1 LKKQLFRLIAYT
13 AISIVSIGSYS
24 QANNSNTISTDSV
37 FSLAQ
42 AMLYVNPDSAINILN
57 YHLYDTLVISKSNIW
72 KKNDIICMAFLN
84 TGRYAKAD
92 SLAIKN
98 INYITNKKQEV
109 ATYLMLGRTS
119 NNIKSGKEKSL
130 IYFTKAADASR
141 AINDTNNL
149 SRALVNLGL
158 SYAEFGATAKAST
171 YLMEAIKINEARN
184 DLLGT
189 AHAKGALGRVYTEI
203 GENKK
208 ALEYYQEAI
217 INFKKIENKQ
227 ALISFYNN
235 TANALG
241 SLKMYEKELQILD
254 SALLVNNQLNNIHFK
269 IILNYNKAL
278 TLFNLNKFAESK
290 VITNNTIEIIQKA
303 NIRTHEYG
311 RLLGLKAKIDIKLK
325 NYTEALDYLNNALT
339 EAIENNDLQ
348 GQYNMYADLNE
359 LYTAKSNYK
368 LANYYLSKSIEIYK
382 KLRSTEKDKTVKNLE
397 IVYETEKKEQTIEIQ
412 DIELQNKAIA
422 LENEKIKKYFLL
434 VSLFLVV
441 VVFTVFFVYQHKMQQ
456 RKEEAEQNRK
466 EKEIARYKLLVVNN
480 QISPHFTF
488 NAINSLQGLIAGEE
502 KEKAIDAFSKFA
514 NLIKATLQGADSY
527 TNSLNDEIEFIN
539 LFLDFMK
546 FKYEEKFNYT
556 LNVDKNV
563 DKSFVIPRLA
573 VQELVENSI
582 KHGIKNKTS
591 NDGLVQINIQQTD
604 GYYIFTVIDNGVG
617 IKRAKELHIA
627 GTGKGIYIN
636 NMISNIFNKN
646 NARPTIKT
654 FEDIVDK
661 NGIVIGTKAVLK
673 IPVEYKFDM

>member
-1 LKKQLFRLIAYT
+1 LKKQLLKLITYA
-13 AISIVSIGSYS
+13 ALSIVSIGSYS
-24 QANNSNTISTDSV
+24 QTSNSNTISTDSV

-42 AMLYVNPDSAINILN
+42 IMLYVNPDSAINILN
-57 YHLYDTLVISKSNIW
+57 HHLYDTLVFSKSNIW

-98 INYITNKKQEV
+98 INYITNKKQEA

-119 NNIKSGKEKSL
+119 NRIKGGKEKSL

-149 SRALVNLGL
+149 SRALVNLGI
-158 SYAEFGATAKAST
+158 SYAEFGASAKAST

-184 DLLGT
+184 NILGL
-189 AHAKGALGRVYTEI
+189 AHAKVALGRVYSEI

-208 ALEYYQEAI
+208 ALKYYQEGI
-217 INFKKIENKQ
+217 YNFKKIGNKQ
-227 ALISFYNN
+227 ALLSSYV
-235 TANALG
+235 NAAVAFG
-241 SLKMYEKELQILD
+241 TLKEYKKELQILD
-254 SALLVNNQLNNIHFK
+254 TATLANNELKNIHFT
-269 IILNYNKAL
+269 IVIDYNKAL
-278 TLFNLNKFAESK
+278 TLYKLNKFAESEI
-290 VITNNTIEIIQKA
+290 ITNNTIEIIQKS

-325 NYTEALDYLNNALT
+325 NYAKALDYLNNALT

-348 GQYNMYADLNE
+348 GQYNMYVDLNE
-359 LYTAKSNYK
+359 LYTAKKNYK
-368 LANYYLSKSIEIYK
+368 TANYYLAKSIEIYK
-382 KLRSTEKDKTVKNLE
+382 KLRSIEKDKTVKNLE
-397 IVYETEKKEQTIEIQ
+397 IVYETEKKDQIIKIK
-412 DIELQNKAIA
+412 DIA

-441 VVFTVFFVYQHKMQQ
+441 IIVIVFFVYQRKAQQ
-456 RKEEAEQNRK
+456 RKEEAEQSRT
-466 EKEIARYKLLVVNN
+466 EKEIARYKLLIVNN

-488 NAINSLQGLIAGEE
+488 NAINSLQGLIASDE
-502 KEKAIDAFSKFA
+502 KQKAINAFSKFA

-527 TNSLNDEIEFIN
+527 VNSLKDEIKFIG
-539 LFLDFMK
+539 LFVDFMK
-546 FKYEEKFNYT
+546 FKYEDKFSYT
-556 LNVDKNV
+556 LNIDPNV
-563 DKSFVIPRLA
+563 DTSFIIPRLA
-573 VQELVENSI
+573 IQELVENSI
-582 KHGIKNKTS
+582 KHGIKNKTT

-604 GYYIFTVIDNGVG
+604 SYYIFTVIDNGVG

-646 NARPTIKT
+646 NARPSIKT
-654 FEDIVDK
+654 FEDVIDN
-661 NGIVIGTKAVLK
+661 NGHVAGTKAVLK
-673 IPVEYKFDM
+673 IPVEYKFEI